1 MKAAVS
7 EIDLVSLAESFG
19 YTPQRIGAGKH
30 NLKEMDSLVIY
41 NRKTWY
47 RFSGKGNRTGGN
59 QIIFAEEFG
68 NMTYPE
74 AMLYLLESIGYPLPE
89 KTGKNPSRQFLPTVK
104 EKKEEEKVPFVLPK
118 RSWDYEKLY
127 RYLGNERK
135 LSKEV
140 IAFFIKKGLLYESLP
155 YHNLVF
161 VGYDPKGEARFA
173 NMRGTFEPSEPGKKP
188 FRMDVAGNDKNYGVN
203 LCNPDSKELY
213 VFEAAIDAMSFLDL
227 YHVQKENLLVLGGTW
242 DGPLE
247 QFLKDYTHI
256 KTLIFCLDNDEAGRK
271 ATKEY
276 LKKYEERGYETTFEI
291 PEEGKDFNEYLKLLR
306 LKETSM
312 AYPLRQAIR

>member
-1 MKAAVS
+1 MKSAVS

-19 YTPQRIGAGKH
+19 FTPQRIGAGKH
-30 NLKEMDSLVIY
+30 NLKEMDSLVIF
-41 NRKTWY
+41 NRKTWH
-47 RFSGKGNRTGGN
+47 RFSGKGNRTGSD
-59 QIIFAEEFG
+59 QVDFAEEFG
-68 NMTYPE
+68 SMTYPE

-89 KTGKNPSRQFLPTVK
+89 RTTKNPFRQFLPTVK
-104 EKKEEEKVPFVLPK
+104 EKKEEKVPFVLPK

-127 RYLGNERK
+127 RYLENERK

-161 VGYDPKGEARFA
+161 VGYDPKGMAKFA
-173 NMRGTFEPSEPGKKP
+173 SMRGTFEPLEPEKKP
-188 FRMDVAGNDKNYGVN
+188 FRRDVAGNDKNYGVN

-227 YHVQKENLLVLGGTW
+227 YHIQKENLLVLGGTW

-276 LKKYEERGYETTFEI
+276 LKKYEGRGYETSFEI
-291 PEEGKDFNEYLKLLR
+291 PEKGKDFNEYLKLLR

-312 AYPLRQAIR
+312 AYPLRQAMR